1 MTATFAL
8 KTAKIIYTI
17 KAISSRWNFV
27 YAALYI
33 HLVDFFFVKIDIEIL
48 WKILSQLNNSAVA
61 PIANRKL
68 NPVKLTLLSRSRSF
82 SSQQVWTVE

>member
-1 MTATFAL
+1 MLQFGCLAMTATFAL

-33 HLVDFFFVKIDIEIL
+33 HLVDFFVKIDIEIL
-48 WKILSQLNNSAVA
+48 
-61 PIANRKL
+61 
-68 NPVKLTLLSRSRSF
+68 
-82 SSQQVWTVE
+82 